1 MNITISS
8 PGSPGTSYTDDVKKM
23 IITFFDE
30 LNSNP
35 DFDSLSQFK
44 AHLEEL
50 GYSNDY
56 VRNILPFLQFCGIV
70 QYGNMKIFQN
80 KEFFTNIGCAYVE
93 ILKCI
98 EVVSGEKE
106 NDAQKQILSSL
117 EDMQEIIFFQC
128 LVNMMKSPSCKY
140 AVDYFDVLRF
150 VCKYDYIDITE
161 YSLLIYE
168 RNQGGENYIDSM
180 GKIVQQYRKGEIEIH
195 VTSSTRKKNGK
206 VNTFSY
212 LNSILVRA
220 GVIIKK
226 NKKFYIVEKRRTEIE
241 TAISE
246 VIKCQKLVK

>member
-1 MNITISS
+1 
-8 PGSPGTSYTDDVKKM
+8 
-23 IITFFDE
+23 
-30 LNSNP
+30 
-35 DFDSLSQFK
+35 
-44 AHLEEL
+44 
-50 GYSNDY
+50 
-56 VRNILPFLQFCGIV
+56 
-70 QYGNMKIFQN
+70 
-80 KEFFTNIGCAYVE
+80 
-93 ILKCI
+93 
-98 EVVSGEKE
+98 
-106 NDAQKQILSSL
+106 
-117 EDMQEIIFFQC
+117 
-128 LVNMMKSPSCKY
+128 MKSPSCKY

-168 RNQGGENYIDSM
+168 RNQGDENYIDSM
-180 GKIVQQYRKGEIEIH
+180 GKIVQQYRKGEIDIH

-226 NKKFYIVEKRRTEIE
+226 NKKFYIVKKRRTEIE